1 MTPTRCLI
9 LILVGLVV
17 FTVTYGVQV
26 ALWWRR
32 QR

>member
-1 MTPTRCLI
+1 LI
-9 LILVGLVV
+9 VVGLVV
-17 FTVTYGVQV
+17 FTLTYGLQM

>member
-1 MTPTRCLI
+1 LI
-9 LILVGLVV
+9 IVGLVV
-17 FTVTYGVQV
+17 FTATYGLQV